1 MLGNLY
7 IISAPSGAGKT
18 SLVAKL
24 IDEDLLVRVSVSTTT
39 RDMRPGEKHGVN
51 YYFVSVP
58 EFEEKIAEGE
68 FIEYAK
74 VFDNYYGTS
83 RKNVEQHLKAGQ
95 DVILE
100 IDWQGAQQI
109 RKQFDQV
116 YSIFIMPP
124 SLDELDRRLNGRGT
138 DSEEVI
144 AKRMKQAVTE
154 MEHYTEFDYVVIN
167 DDFETAF
174 HQLHSIFISNRL
186 KLEQQQGRHGQLFDL
201 LINPPQ

>member
-83 RKNVEQHLKAGQ
+83 RKTVEQHLKAGQ